1 MTSILYRLKLGHDFA
16 ADCAFA
22 LRAAQYPRKP
32 KFRAARI
39 MLRAFVMLAIA
50 KNIYHGRLTG
60 REIAKLILEKYRA
73 QSVKPHQELT
83 ANAHP
88 G

>member
-1 MTSILYRLKLGHDFA
+1 
-16 ADCAFA
+16 
-22 LRAAQYPRKP
+22 
-32 KFRAARI
+32 
-39 MLRAFVMLAIA
+39 MLAIA